1 MISQEISEK
10 ISDDDDI
17 QPFQRLPINGR
28 IVEVPDE
35 LLESS
40 RIQSSLMMDA
50 NGLPYPR
57 RETSCL
63 PGTNVKYEDQ
73 NSDGSH
79 QLGTGR
85 FNPDA
90 QFGTATFKII
100 EHEEN
105 KS

>member
-1 MISQEISEK
+1 
-10 ISDDDDI
+10 
-17 QPFQRLPINGR
+17 
-28 IVEVPDE
+28 VPDE

-40 RIQSSLMMDA
+40 RIQSSLMMDN

-63 PGTNVKYEDQ
+63 PGANVKYEDQ
-73 NSDGSH
+73 NSDGSNH
-79 QLGTGR
+79 TDKNQLGTGR
-85 FNPDA
+85 FNPEQA

-100 EHEEN
+100 EHEED